1 MKVLLE
7 APGRGGRWRR
17 DRLPRSQGARPE
29 APAALRARRV
39 APRPRRDAYIR
50 ARRSSGPCKPPLH
63 RLAEAPDEPLSEV
76 DLPGGV
82 GGDGPVTE
90 AAKRL
95 AEADGLAA
103 LFALAKELVDEHL
116 DRSRVGIMVG
126 LQSLGLSP
134 NGYLGGYYVAGS
146 NAIVLNRDVLAHVET
161 TRPELSNAYAFH
173 VILHEYLHALGLFDE
188 ATVRENT
195 LEVCRQA
202 LGPEHPATRIAATMA
217 PGRRAGEAP
226 ELFRELT
233 LPPYGWEPDDGG
245 RIEYVRG
252 VDRDATS
259 YIA

>member
-1 MKVLLE
+1 M
-7 APGRGGRWRR
+7 
-17 DRLPRSQGARPE
+17 QT
-29 APAALRARRV
+29 
-39 APRPRRDAYIR
+39 
-50 ARRSSGPCKPPLH
+50 PLH
-63 RLAEAPDEPLSEV
+63 RLADAPGETLPEV
-76 DLPGGV
+76 DLPGGA

-95 AEADGLAA
+95 AEADGLAS

-146 NAIVLNRDVLAHVET
+146 NAIVLNRDVLAHVEA

-195 LEVCRQA
+195 LEVCRHA

-217 PGRRAGEAP
+217 PGRRAEEAP